1 MGGDVQIGDEP
12 EVSKRIN
19 LTIAQ
24 RAVKRA
30 DQVIK

>member
-1 MGGDVQIGDEP
+1 MGGDVQIGHEP

-24 RAVKRA
+24 RWPVL
-30 DQVIK
+30 I

>member
-19 LTIAQ
+19 LTIPQ
-24 RAVKRA
+24 RAVNERMK
-30 DQVIK
+30 